1 VSMFE
6 TFYGLKANPFTVNPD
21 PRYLYLT
28 RDTREALSCL
38 AYGVRNRK
46 GFALLTGGVGTGKT
60 TVLNKFMEWLLAQR
74 VTTAFIFNP
83 RLNIT
88 EFLDYMMADF
98 GIPSETNE
106 KGRVLFRLNRWLLN
120 RYEAG
125 QTAVLIIDEAQNLTT
140 EVLEEIRLL
149 TNLETSTDKL
159 LQIVLCGQ
167 PELELKLKLP
177 SLRQLWQR
185 ITLRCHTR
193 PLTAEELAAYIKQ
206 RLAIAGAN
214 GMPVF
219 RADALDAVYRYSRG
233 IPRVTNLLCEH
244 ALISGFVDQERPI
257 SESTIRAV
265 AEDLELQDT
274 GMNAQEIDT
283 APDSGQ
289 ESCETSIREKTTQ
302 LKGHYEQNP

>member
-1 VSMFE
+1 MF
-6 TFYGLKANPFTVNPD
+6 TNFYGLKANPFTVSPD

-38 AYGVRNRK
+38 AYGIRNRK

-60 TVLNKFMEWLLAQR
+60 TVLNKVMEWLSEQR
-74 VTTAFIFNP
+74 VPTAFIFNP

-106 KGRVLFRLNRWLLN
+106 KGRVLFRLNRWLLD
-120 RYEAG
+120 RYAAG

-140 EVLEEIRLL
+140 DVLEEIRLL
-149 TNLETSTDKL
+149 TNLETATNKL

-167 PELELKLKLP
+167 PELEMKLRMP

-185 ITLRCHTR
+185 ITLRCHTQ
-193 PLTAEELAAYIKQ
+193 PLGSGDIAAYIKQ
-206 RLAIAGAN
+206 RLTIAGAN
-214 GMPVF
+214 GTPIF
-219 RADALDAVYRYSRG
+219 ADGALGAIYRYSQG
-233 IPRVTNLLCEH
+233 VPRIANVLCEH

-257 SESTIRAV
+257 SEATICAV
-265 AEDLELQDT
+265 AQDLELQNAAFEDT
-274 GMNAQEIDT
+274 G
-283 APDSGQ
+283 GQ
-289 ESCETSIREKTTQ
+289 SPSSTIREEGSPANQPKIA
-302 LKGHYEQNP
+302 

>member
-1 VSMFE
+1 MFE

-46 GFALLTGGVGTGKT
+46 GFTLLTGGVGTGKT
-60 TVLNKFMEWLLAQR
+60 TVLNKFMEWLMAEK

-83 RLNIT
+83 RLNFS

-98 GIPSETNE
+98 GIPSEGRE
-106 KGRVLFRLNRWLLN
+106 KGKLLFHLNRWLLD

-125 QTAVLIIDEAQNLTT
+125 QTAVLIIDEAQNLST
-140 EVLEEIRLL
+140 EALEEIRLL

-167 PELELKLKLP
+167 PELEVKLKLP
-177 SLRQLWQR
+177 LLHQLWQR

-193 PLTAEELAAYIKQ
+193 PFTAEELTEYIKQ
-206 RLAIAGAN
+206 RLTIAGSN
-214 GMPVF
+214 GQPIF
-219 RADALDAVYRYSRG
+219 RADALDVIYRYSRG

-244 ALISGFVDQERPI
+244 ALISGFVDQERSI
-257 SESTIRAV
+257 SAATIRAV
-265 AEDLELQDT
+265 AQDLELQEA
-274 GMNAQEIDT
+274 GLST
-283 APDSGQ
+283 AEGDAVPGPWR
-289 ESCETSIREKTTQ
+289 ESCHRDFLGNAANEES
-302 LKGHYEQNP
+302 YEQNP

>member
-1 VSMFE
+1 MFE

-98 GIPSETNE
+98 GIPSESNE

-193 PLTAEELAAYIKQ
+193 RLTAEELAAYIKQ

-214 GMPVF
+214 GLPVF

-265 AEDLELQDT
+265 AQDLELQDT

-289 ESCETSIREKTTQ
+289 ESCETSIREKTTATEGT
-302 LKGHYEQNP
+302 L